1 MKTLKLKIKKIYIP
15 VRTTGLFAAAIDQ
28 WRGLSWRFDLGPEE
42 LLPLSPRLGTGAD
55 HTLQGSEPSVC
66 HPILKFQY

>member
-28 WRGLSWRFDLGPEE
+28 WRGLSWRFDLGPS
-42 LLPLSPRLGTGAD
+42 LPDSALGLTTHSKALS
-55 HTLQGSEPSVC
+55 QVC
-66 HPILKFQY
+66 VTPY